1 MSLKINIK
9 NPHNFTA
16 HRSGWKYAMDSISKF
31 HSTKGVLFDDFLDI
45 TFGYSNGKNINDGV
59 IPYKQP
65 WIGVL
70 HHPPRICPW
79 YEEKYRNSIDI
90 HNFLNST
97 EFLVSLNKC
106 LGIIVLSDY
115 LKLYLETNFTQFDSI
130 PIVSLKHPTESP
142 KLYWNFDKY
151 KKSAVTRE
159 TLLGLLQG
167 KPLGDMEIT
176 YEKRIR
182 LFYRF
187 SDEYAAWIIAKWMIK
202 SDCDTDQVS
211 ELKRIAKERNL
222 SNDRKLIRAI
232 NSCQ

>member
-1 MSLKINIK
+1 MFLSGALKTCVREAKVASAEVKAGAAEARVVEESAAAARTAADDLHYLSSAEKQILAEHPATLK
-9 NPHNFTA
+9 TFEESAVLKEDNFKWEEFVA
-16 HRSGWKYAMDSISKF
+16 EKIEDEMWDKLKEWG
-31 HSTKGVLFDDFLDI
+31 FDKADE
-45 TFGYSNGKNINDGV
+45 
-59 IPYKQP
+59 
-65 WIGVL
+65 
-70 HHPPRICPW
+70 W
-79 YEEKYRNSIDI
+79 YMNRQAANSIAYSQTGD
-90 HNFLNST
+90 L
-97 EFLVSLNKC
+97 LCKM
-106 LGIIVLSDY
+106 LS
-115 LKLYLETNFTQFDSI
+115 
-130 PIVSLKHPTESP
+130 
-142 KLYWNFDKY
+142 DKY

-222 SNDRKLIRAI
+222 SNNRKIIRAI

>member
-1 MSLKINIK
+1 MFLSGALKTCVREAKVASAEVKAGAAEARVVEESAAAARTAADDLHYLSSAEKQILAEHPATLK
-9 NPHNFTA
+9 TFEESAVLKEENFKWEEFVA
-16 HRSGWKYAMDSISKF
+16 EKIEDEMWDKLKEWG
-31 HSTKGVLFDDFLDI
+31 FDKADE
-45 TFGYSNGKNINDGV
+45 
-59 IPYKQP
+59 
-65 WIGVL
+65 
-70 HHPPRICPW
+70 W
-79 YEEKYRNSIDI
+79 YMNRQAANSIAYSQTGD
-90 HNFLNST
+90 L
-97 EFLVSLNKC
+97 LCKM
-106 LGIIVLSDY
+106 LS
-115 LKLYLETNFTQFDSI
+115 
-130 PIVSLKHPTESP
+130 
-142 KLYWNFDKY
+142 DKY

-222 SNDRKLIRAI
+222 SNDRKIIRAI

>member
-1 MSLKINIK
+1 MFRAHAGILFFVFLSGALKTCVREAKVASAEAKAVAAEAKIVEESAAAAKTAADDLHYLSSAEKQILAEHPATLK
-9 NPHNFTA
+9 TFEESAVLKEENFNWEEFVA
-16 HRSGWKYAMDSISKF
+16 EKIEDEMWDKLKEWG
-31 HSTKGVLFDDFLDI
+31 FDKADE
-45 TFGYSNGKNINDGV
+45 
-59 IPYKQP
+59 
-65 WIGVL
+65 
-70 HHPPRICPW
+70 W
-79 YEEKYRNSIDI
+79 YMNRQAANSIAYSQTGD
-90 HNFLNST
+90 L
-97 EFLVSLNKC
+97 LCKM
-106 LGIIVLSDY
+106 LS
-115 LKLYLETNFTQFDSI
+115 
-130 PIVSLKHPTESP
+130 
-142 KLYWNFDKY
+142 DKY

-222 SNDRKLIRAI
+222 SNDRKIIRAI

>member
-1 MSLKINIK
+1 MFLSGALKTCVREAKVASAEVKAGAAEARVVEESAAAARSAADDLHYLSSAEKQIRAEHPATLK
-9 NPHNFTA
+9 TFEESAVLKEENFKWEEFVA
-16 HRSGWKYAMDSISKF
+16 EKIEDEMWDKLKEWG
-31 HSTKGVLFDDFLDI
+31 FDKADE
-45 TFGYSNGKNINDGV
+45 
-59 IPYKQP
+59 
-65 WIGVL
+65 
-70 HHPPRICPW
+70 W
-79 YEEKYRNSIDI
+79 YMNRQAANSIAYSQTGD
-90 HNFLNST
+90 L
-97 EFLVSLNKC
+97 LCKM
-106 LGIIVLSDY
+106 LS
-115 LKLYLETNFTQFDSI
+115 
-130 PIVSLKHPTESP
+130 
-142 KLYWNFDKY
+142 DKY

-222 SNDRKLIRAI
+222 SNDRKIIRAI

>member
-1 MSLKINIK
+1 MFLSGALKTCVREAKVASAEVKAGAAEARVVEESAAAARNAADDLHYLSSAEKQILAEHPATLK
-9 NPHNFTA
+9 TFEESAVLKEENFKWEEFVA
-16 HRSGWKYAMDSISKF
+16 EKIEDEMWDKLKEWG
-31 HSTKGVLFDDFLDI
+31 FDKADE
-45 TFGYSNGKNINDGV
+45 
-59 IPYKQP
+59 
-65 WIGVL
+65 
-70 HHPPRICPW
+70 W
-79 YEEKYRNSIDI
+79 YMNRQAANSIAYSQTGD
-90 HNFLNST
+90 L
-97 EFLVSLNKC
+97 LCKM
-106 LGIIVLSDY
+106 LS
-115 LKLYLETNFTQFDSI
+115 
-130 PIVSLKHPTESP
+130 
-142 KLYWNFDKY
+142 DKY

-222 SNDRKLIRAI
+222 SNDRKIIRAI

>member
-1 MSLKINIK
+1 MFLSGALKTCVREAKVASAEVKAGAAEARVVEESAAAARSAADDLHYLSSAEKQILAEHPATLK
-9 NPHNFTA
+9 TFEESAVLKEENFKWEEFVA
-16 HRSGWKYAMDSISKF
+16 EKIEDEMWDKLKEWG
-31 HSTKGVLFDDFLDI
+31 FDKADE
-45 TFGYSNGKNINDGV
+45 
-59 IPYKQP
+59 
-65 WIGVL
+65 
-70 HHPPRICPW
+70 W
-79 YEEKYRNSIDI
+79 YMNRQAANSIAYSQTGD
-90 HNFLNST
+90 L
-97 EFLVSLNKC
+97 LCKM
-106 LGIIVLSDY
+106 LS
-115 LKLYLETNFTQFDSI
+115 
-130 PIVSLKHPTESP
+130 
-142 KLYWNFDKY
+142 DKY

-222 SNDRKLIRAI
+222 SNDRKIIRAI